1 MEKRFKTKNWLQ
13 WMGVIG
19 CLLFTSCKSSPETQ
33 MQAGNYET
41 MKVATTD
48 KALTTTYSA
57 TIRGRQDIDIYPQVA
72 GTIQEL
78 CVSEGEKVRKGQT
91 LFIID
96 QVPYKAALNTAVA
109 NVKSARAAL
118 ATAEL
123 TYESNQELFREK
135 VVSDYTLRTSENNYL
150 TAQATLAQA
159 EAAEV
164 NARNNLSYTVV
175 KSPSNG
181 VVGTLPYRVG
191 TLVSSSM
198 PQPLTTVSD
207 NSTMYVYFSMTENQ
221 LLSLVRQYGSL
232 DSALVQMPE
241 IQLRLND
248 QSMYEEKGR
257 IETISGVID
266 RQTGTVS
273 VRAVFPNGSRLLH
286 SGASGNILIPST
298 YEDCIVVPQEATV
311 KQQDKVLV
319 YKVVD
324 GKAVSSL
331 IQVSD
336 IDDGREYIVLSGLS
350 VGDEIVAKGAGLIRE
365 GMQVK

>member
-1 MEKRFKTKNWLQ
+1 
-13 WMGVIG
+13 
-19 CLLFTSCKSSPETQ
+19 

-350 VGDEIVAKGAGLIRE
+350 VGDEIVANGAGLIRE

>member
-1 MEKRFKTKNWLQ
+1 M
-13 WMGVIG
+13 
-19 CLLFTSCKSSPETQ
+19 
-33 MQAGNYET
+33 
-41 MKVATTD
+41 
-48 KALTTTYSA
+48 
-57 TIRGRQDIDIYPQVA
+57 
-72 GTIQEL
+72 
-78 CVSEGEKVRKGQT
+78 
-91 LFIID
+91 
-96 QVPYKAALNTAVA
+96 
-109 NVKSARAAL
+109 
-118 ATAEL
+118 
-123 TYESNQELFREK
+123 FREK
-135 VVSDYTLRTSENNYL
+135 VVSDYTLRTSENDYL
-150 TAQATLAQA
+150 TAQAAQAQA
-159 EAAEV
+159 EASEV
-164 NARNNLSYTVV
+164 KARNNLSYTVV
-175 KSPSNG
+175 KSPSDG

-198 PQPLTTVSD
+198 PQLLTTVSD

-336 IDDGREYIVLSGLS
+336 IDDGREYIVLSGL
-350 VGDEIVAKGAGLIRE
+350 
-365 GMQVK
+365 

>member
-1 MEKRFKTKNWLQ
+1 
-13 WMGVIG
+13 
-19 CLLFTSCKSSPETQ
+19 
-33 MQAGNYET
+33 MQAGTYET

-57 TIRGRQDIDIYPQVA
+57 TICGQQDIDIYPQVA

-96 QVPYKAALNTAVA
+96 QVPYKAALNTSVA

-175 KSPSNG
+175 KSPSDG

-336 IDDGREYIVLSGLS
+336 IDDGREYIVLSGL
-350 VGDEIVAKGAGLIRE
+350 
-365 GMQVK
+365 